1 MDSRNTDEGA
11 HKPSEQPLN
20 SSLSLVRRKLVLR
33 DTLTFLTLSLVVV
46 ALYAVTSF
54 LFRSFEAHREALAV
68 RWASRGEVLLKNGK
82 PDQAVTALRTSLS
95 FAPDDRPRQML
106 LAAAL
111 AESNHTDE
119 ASNYF
124 LNLWESQPGDGFIN
138 LQLAR
143 LARRKANTSQA
154 VDYYRAAIF
163 GSWPGD
169 AITRRRD
176 ARLELSDFLIQAGD
190 LASARAELLV
200 AARNAPETV
209 DMDIGFGDRLLQAH
223 DPSDALFY
231 YQKALARDSRN
242 LSALGKA
249 AQLTYDTGQYA
260 LASSLAFRAVRLEP
274 AMPAEESTRAAL
286 KTIAANSERLL
297 ALSLEK
303 DLSPRRRTEHLLAAS
318 RIARNRIES
327 CIAAN
332 TGNATAILPALIAL
346 KNSWLEP
353 SPKMMRK
360 RLEDD
365 EPRQDRLTQ
374 LIDDT
379 EIQTAPICGPPTG
392 DDALLL
398 LLANRRHTAAQ

>member
-1 MDSRNTDEGA
+1 MDLRNTDEGT

-20 SSLSLVRRKLVLR
+20 SSLSTVRRKLVLR
-33 DTLTFLTLSLVVV
+33 DTLTFLTLSLVAV
-46 ALYAVTSF
+46 ALYAVTSL
-54 LFRSFEAHREALAV
+54 LFRSFESHREVLAV
-68 RWASRGEVLLKNGK
+68 RWASRGELLLKNGK

-111 AESNHTDE
+111 AASNHTDE

-154 VDYYRAAIF
+154 IDYYRAAIF

-176 ARLELSDFLIQAGD
+176 ARLELSDFLIQTGD

-209 DMDIGFGDRLLQAH
+209 GMDIGFGDRLLQAH
-223 DPSDALFY
+223 DPSDALLY
-231 YQKALARDSRN
+231 YQKGLARDPLN
-242 LSALGKA
+242 LSALDKA

-260 LASSLAFRAVRLEP
+260 MASSLALRGARLEP
-274 AMPAEESTRAAL
+274 ATAAEKSMQAVL

-297 ALSLEK
+297 DLSLAKE
-303 DLSPRRRTEHLLAAS
+303 LSPRRRTEHLLAAS

-327 CIAAN
+327 CIATN
-332 TGNATAILPALIAL
+332 TGNATAVPPALIAL
-346 KNSWLEP
+346 KNSWTES
-353 SPKMMRK
+353 SPQMLRK
-360 RLEDD
+360 RLEED
-365 EPRQDRLTQ
+365 ETAQDRLTQ

-379 EIQTAPICGPPTG
+379 EIQTASLCGPPTG

>member
-1 MDSRNTDEGA
+1 MDLRNTDEGT
-11 HKPSEQPLN
+11 HKSLEQPLN

-82 PDQAVTALRTSLS
+82 PDQAVSALRTSLS

-111 AESNHTDE
+111 AESNRIDE

-154 VDYYRAAIF
+154 IDYYRAAIF

-176 ARLELSDFLIQAGD
+176 ARLELSDFLIQTGD

-200 AARNAPETV
+200 AARNAPETL

-231 YQKALARDSRN
+231 YQKGIARDPRN
-242 LSALGKA
+242 LTALGKA

-260 LASSLAFRAVRLEP
+260 LASSLAFRAARLEP
-274 AMPAEESTRAAL
+274 ATVAEESTRTAL

-297 ALSLEK
+297 DLSLER
-303 DLSPRRRTEHLLAAS
+303 DLSPRKRTEHLLTAS
-318 RIARNRIES
+318 SIARKRIES

-332 TGNATAILPALIAL
+332 TGNQTTVPPELISL
-346 KNSWLEP
+346 KNSWTEASSKLTRRTLE
-353 SPKMMRK
+353 
-360 RLEDD
+360 ED
-365 EPRQDRLTQ
+365 EVTQNRLTQ

-379 EIQTAPICGPPTG
+379 EIQTAPVCGPPTG